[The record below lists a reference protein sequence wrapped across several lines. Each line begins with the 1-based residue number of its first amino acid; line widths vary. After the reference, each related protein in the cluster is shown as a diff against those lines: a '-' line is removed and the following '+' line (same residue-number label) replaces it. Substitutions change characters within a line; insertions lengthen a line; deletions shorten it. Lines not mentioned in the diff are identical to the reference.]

1 MLKYFDTQKLSKLGN
16 MVSMEHNKII
26 ILDDD
31 FRLREL
37 LKRFLADHEYQV
49 TSIANS
55 AALDRV
61 LSDSHFDLLI
71 LDLML
76 PGEDGLSICQR
87 LRANHQ
93 YIPIIMLTAKG
104 DDSDRI
110 LGLDIGAD
118 DYVSKPFNPKELLAR
133 IQALLRRNKQ
143 MQQITS
149 LNPEST
155 IHHFGPFVFN
165 VTHRTLTKNN
175 TKISISSTEYSLLKI
190 FTAHPNK
197 PLTRETIMSE
207 MSGRHHEFFD
217 RSVDVQISRL
227 RRLIEDE
234 NNDPQFIQTVWG
246 IGYVFV
252 PNLATTTE

>member
-1 MLKYFDTQKLSKLGN
+1 MDQI
-16 MVSMEHNKII
+16 KII
-26 ILDDD
+26 VLDDD

-37 LKRFLADHEYQV
+37 LKRFLTDHEYQV

-55 AALDRV
+55 IALDRA
-61 LSDSHFDLLI
+61 LSEEHFDLLI

-87 LRANHQ
+87 LRANQQ

-104 DDSDRI
+104 EDSDRI
-110 LGLDIGAD
+110 QGLDIGAD

-143 MQQITS
+143 VKQMIS
-149 LNPEST
+149 LSAEPT
-155 IHHFGPFVFN
+155 IHRFGPFEFN

-190 FTAHPNK
+190 FTAYPNK
-197 PLTRETIMSE
+197 PLTREAIMSE

-227 RRLIEDE
+227 RRLIE
-234 NNDPQFIQTVWG
+234 NDGNEPQFIQTVWG
-246 IGYVFV
+246 VGYVFV
-252 PNLATTTE
+252 PNSNTTNQ